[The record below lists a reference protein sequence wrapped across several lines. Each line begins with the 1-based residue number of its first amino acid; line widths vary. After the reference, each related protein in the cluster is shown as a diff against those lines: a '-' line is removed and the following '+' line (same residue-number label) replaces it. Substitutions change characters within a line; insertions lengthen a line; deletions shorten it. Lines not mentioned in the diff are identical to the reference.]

1 MEPVNLTAI
10 VGVILALSIA
20 SERLVEIIKNLIPF
34 LNVKNA
40 DAHVEGWRCAIL
52 QTLAVASGIISAFL
66 AQDYIPAEMSKITGH
81 WSVIGLG
88 LLASGGSGFWNSILS
103 YLTQIKELKK
113 TDVTNNS
120 NKGLV
125 IVTSENG

>member
-34 LNVKNA
+34 LNSKNS
-40 DAHVEGWRCAIL
+40 DANAEGWRCAIL
-52 QTLAVASGIISAFL
+52 QILAVAAGIITAFL
-66 AQDYIPAEMSKITGH
+66 AQDYMPAEMSKISGN

-88 LLASGGSGFWNSILS
+88 LLASGGSGFWNSILT
-103 YLTQIKELKK
+103 YVTQIKELKK
-113 TDVTNNS
+113 TDVINNS
-120 NKGLV
+120 NKGSI
-125 IVTSENG
+125 IVGSENG